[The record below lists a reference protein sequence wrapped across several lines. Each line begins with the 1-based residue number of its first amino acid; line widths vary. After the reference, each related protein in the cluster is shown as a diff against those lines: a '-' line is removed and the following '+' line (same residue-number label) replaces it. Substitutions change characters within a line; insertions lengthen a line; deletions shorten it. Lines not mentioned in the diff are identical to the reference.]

1 MVSKPAHVVVPAVAL
16 FAFAAFCWVRSAHAQ
31 SENARARWEYATV
44 EALTEYSQG
53 NALLSIA
60 NICYHTSDGCRWD
73 TLRVWVDRTG
83 RALDRNAQA
92 ASMLGLGLREGSS
105 ALDFALPEAGHIVRE
120 NLEAAFEGEVRRFE
134 IPFVRA
140 DGTRRTASIPST
152 AAGSGKPQCAV
163 IG

>member
-83 RALDRNAQA
+83 RAHDGLVA
-92 ASMLGLGLREGSS
+92 ATARLGERGWEAVALTSPNDSYRPSVLLKRLRIE
-105 ALDFALPEAGHIVRE
+105 D
-120 NLEAAFEGEVRRFE
+120 
-134 IPFVRA
+134 
-140 DGTRRTASIPST
+140 
-152 AAGSGKPQCAV
+152 
-163 IG
+163 